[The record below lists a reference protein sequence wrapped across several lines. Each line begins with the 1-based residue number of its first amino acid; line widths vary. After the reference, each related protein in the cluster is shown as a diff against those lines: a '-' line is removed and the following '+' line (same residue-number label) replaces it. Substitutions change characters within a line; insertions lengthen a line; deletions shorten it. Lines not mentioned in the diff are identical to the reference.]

1 MNEITLATKQSYQSL
16 TKNLLQLYKSSP
28 QNNHKIKLLEKK
40 LSMLIEEYQN
50 INKIVKL
57 ADILNQKNTFK
68 NKKNKCLELD
78 LNELNPEIE
87 KHLPNKL
94 NTIKQ
99 SKMSVNGVIVQDIKF
114 TSITLEQPDLFE
126 TWHISLCSF
135 SKYNHK
141 EGSLTV
147 KFTEEI
153 MPYLAQAKQKF
164 VLYNLKEIANFGSL
178 YTTRLYELIQ
188 EFKDTGYLVKSIEQ
202 LKTIFVVGSQY
213 SKYNDFKRKTFGH
226 AVNEINSQFDMM
238 LSFEEIKDGRKVVA
252 IKFDFTP
259 TYILRGVDKTG
270 NPKNTYIKPKR
281 KKVIESK
288 MECMQALGM
297 KH

>member
-1 MNEITLATKQSYQSL
+1 MNLKPI
-16 TKNLLQLYKSSP
+16 KSKTP
-28 QNNHKIKLLEKK
+28 KV
-40 LSMLIEEYQN
+40 Y
-50 INKIVKL
+50 
-57 ADILNQKNTFK
+57 K
-68 NKKNKCLELD
+68 NKKLNKANFGDYNLNDYQVFLHLISKIGGVDELGKYLQRNYTLEASSFAMMFNLELD
-78 LNELNPEIE
+78 GVYTTL
-87 KHLPNKL
+87 KRVAKKL
-94 NTIKQ
+94 TQ
-99 SKMSVNGVIVQDIKF
+99 

-281 KKVIESK
+281 KKVIEIEK
-288 MECMQALGM
+288 PKENLTQTELPL
-297 KH
+297 